1 MLRITLTGDTR
12 QELDRARSVLEKSY
26 IIRSEKYAKTNE
38 NERFRQ
44 YLFVIP
50 KGRENVENG
59 KNSRVYNR

>member
-12 QELDRARSVLEKSY
+12 QELDHARLVLEKSY

-50 KGRENVENG
+50 KGSENEG
-59 KNSRVYNR
+59 KPKNSLNYNR